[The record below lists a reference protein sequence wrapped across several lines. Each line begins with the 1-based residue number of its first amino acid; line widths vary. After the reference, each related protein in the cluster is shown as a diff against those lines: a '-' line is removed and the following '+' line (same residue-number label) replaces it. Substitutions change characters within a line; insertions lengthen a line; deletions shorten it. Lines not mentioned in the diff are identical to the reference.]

1 MDEKEAGG
9 GGGGIK
15 RVTKVLAKRVTKTKE
30 VEAVRL
36 TFKREGVIG
45 KGSFGVVQLVRL
57 QRVSPVEGNGE
68 GSSCIKP
75 TRLAM
80 KTVVVKQR
88 ESRELGILKQLAHPN
103 IVPLRYFFFSN
114 AKAGPGITLNLLFDA
129 QPTTVYDALE
139 ELAGRGDVWSSEE
152 VAQYGSQ
159 LAAGV
164 AYLHSL
170 SIAHRDIKPRNLLLR
185 PENSHLQICDLGSAC
200 RVGEG
205 TALTA
210 YICSRFYRAPEL
222 LLASTSYSTSVD
234 LWSLGCVLAEM
245 ALLRPL
251 VAGEDSGDQF
261 AEIVDLLGPPQT
273 DIMEAMGV
281 EDAVAT
287 AAMGLVSAGRRSS
300 RGDDRPLLLD
310 RLDEMLGEDYP
321 GLPKVLEQLLRYQP
335 DKRIPASSVSQES
348 FFRDFQ
354 TRYLQ
359 SS

>member
-1 MDEKEAGG
+1 MDEEEAGG
-9 GGGGIK
+9 GGGGIR
-15 RVTKVLAKRVTKTKE
+15 RVTKVLAKRVTNTKE

-139 ELAGRGDVWSSEE
+139 ELAGRGEVWSSQE

-159 LAAGV
+159 LAAG
-164 AYLHSL
+164 LSSL
-170 SIAHRDIKPRNLLLR
+170 SSLMLPIDCPSHCHQRR
-185 PENSHLQICDLGSAC
+185 PDDHISM
-200 RVGEG
+200 
-205 TALTA
+205 T
-210 YICSRFYRAPEL
+210 
-222 LLASTSYSTSVD
+222 
-234 LWSLGCVLAEM
+234 
-245 ALLRPL
+245 
-251 VAGEDSGDQF
+251 
-261 AEIVDLLGPPQT
+261 
-273 DIMEAMGV
+273 
-281 EDAVAT
+281 
-287 AAMGLVSAGRRSS
+287 RRSLPALPVHRS
-300 RGDDRPLLLD
+300 QGHQAQKPTSQAGDL
-310 RLDEMLGEDYP
+310 
-321 GLPKVLEQLLRYQP
+321 
-335 DKRIPASSVSQES
+335 IAIIISS
-348 FFRDFQ
+348 
-354 TRYLQ
+354 
-359 SS
+359 SSSS

>member
-9 GGGGIK
+9 GGGGIR

-159 LAAGV
+159 LAAG
-164 AYLHSL
+164 LSSL
-170 SIAHRDIKPRNLLLR
+170 SSLMMSIDCHQRR
-185 PENSHLQICDLGSAC
+185 P
-200 RVGEG
+200 
-205 TALTA
+205 
-210 YICSRFYRAPEL
+210 
-222 LLASTSYSTSVD
+222 
-234 LWSLGCVLAEM
+234 
-245 ALLRPL
+245 
-251 VAGEDSGDQF
+251 GDH
-261 AEIVDLLGPPQT
+261 ISMT
-273 DIMEAMGV
+273 
-281 EDAVAT
+281 
-287 AAMGLVSAGRRSS
+287 RR
-300 RGDDRPLLLD
+300 
-310 RLDEMLGEDYP
+310 
-321 GLPKVLEQLLRYQP
+321 GLPALPVHRTQGHQAQKPTSQAGDL
-335 DKRIPASSVSQES
+335 IAIIISS
-348 FFRDFQ
+348 
-354 TRYLQ
+354 
-359 SS
+359 SSSS